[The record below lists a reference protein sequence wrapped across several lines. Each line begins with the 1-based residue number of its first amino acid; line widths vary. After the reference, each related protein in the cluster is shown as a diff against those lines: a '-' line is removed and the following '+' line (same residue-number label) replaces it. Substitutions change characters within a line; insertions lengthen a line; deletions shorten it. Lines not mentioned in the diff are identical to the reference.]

1 MRSLMLKSLSV
12 LTVAAALAAPAL
24 AVPVQWTV
32 ASGGNGHFYE
42 LVLTTG
48 TWPTARTAASAAN
61 HLGQQ
66 GYLVTITSA
75 AENQFLLTSFDA
87 LTNSF
92 VWIGATDQAT
102 EGVWLWIDGPEAGVQ
117 FSQVGV
123 ATAPFNFEN
132 WGPVEPNNAGN
143 EDVAALN
150 LGGLSAGG
158 TLNGQWGD
166 TGIQNSF
173 AGYIVEYGVS
183 VPEPF
188 VASLL
193 ACVGFAL
200 LGARHRRRTR

>member
-12 LTVAAALAAPAL
+12 LTVAAALAAPAV

-75 AENQFLLTSFDA
+75 AENQFLMTSFDA
-87 LTNSF
+87 LANSF

-132 WGPVEPNNAGN
+132 WGPVEPNNAGD
-143 EDVAALN
+143 EDVAGIN
-150 LGGLSAGG
+150 LGGTSGGG

-166 TGIQNSF
+166 TSIQTSLT
-173 AGYIVEYGVS
+173 GYIIEYGVS
-183 VPEPF
+183 VPEPSP
-188 VASLL
+188 AILL
-193 ACVGFAL
+193 ACLGLGL
-200 LGARHRRRTR
+200 LVSQRRPS